1 MKLDF
6 SAGNAK
12 QLGAHFDGAGVN
24 FAVFSA
30 NATQID
36 LCIFSPDGK
45 KETARE
51 PLPERTG
58 QLWHGYAKG
67 LPIGTLYGY
76 RAHGAYIPDQGH
88 RFNPHKLLLD
98 PYTRELSGQWKDHSA
113 VLGYEPKSLQQDL
126 SFDTRDS
133 AAYVPKS
140 VVSDP
145 KLFEI
150 MDCHPD
156 TSWDETVIYEAH
168 VRGLTQLKPN
178 LTDKTDL
185 ADKANIVD
193 KVKGTYEA
201 LASDEMIDH
210 LHKLGITAIE
220 LLPVHSFIDD
230 GFLLER
236 KLTNYWGYN
245 SIGFFAPEPRYF
257 GAEGLL
263 GFRKMVKKFHAAG
276 IEVILDVVYNHT
288 AEGDQRGP
296 TICYRGLD
304 NASYYRLINGQPRY
318 YVNDTGCG
326 NTLNV
331 SNPYVL
337 RMVLDSLRFWTQ
349 NMGVDGFRFDLATTL
364 AREDHG
370 YDRRGGFFDAIRQD
384 PVLNKVKLIA
394 EPWDIGPGGYR
405 LGDFPH
411 EFAEWNDTFR
421 DTTKKFWKGDAHSAQ
436 ELGARLLG
444 SADKFDRMGRRAWS
458 SINFITAHDGFTLA
472 DNVAY
477 NERHNFANGE
487 NNNDGHHNNLS
498 DNCGVEGKTDDVDI
512 LALRARRQR
521 NMLATLFLS
530 QGTPMLL
537 AGDEIGNSQGGNN
550 NAYCQDNEIGWINW
564 DKADENLLSFV
575 QNLSGFR
582 AAHKSVRQSR
592 FLHGGTRKSD
602 SMPDVEWTDF
612 DGSPLNWR
620 DPTLSSLCLTLR
632 CSAEAPSYEPDSD
645 MVFIVYNREDA
656 NAKITL
662 PAAPKDQHWVRAI
675 DTAADDAFEFCEI
688 DSTFVTALGNS
699 VVAFVLKANDDL

>member
-1 MKLDF
+1 MVDKMKLDF
-6 SAGNAK
+6 SSGNIK
-12 QLGAHFDGAGVN
+12 RLGAHFDGNGTN

-36 LCIFSPDGK
+36 LCIFSADGK
-45 KETARE
+45 TEIARE
-51 PLPERTG
+51 ALPERTG

-67 LPIGTLYGY
+67 LSIGTLYGY
-76 RAHGAYIPDQGH
+76 RAHGSYIPDQGH
-88 RFNPHKLLLD
+88 RFNPNKLLLD
-98 PYTRELSGQWKDHSA
+98 PYTRELSGEWINNSA
-113 VLGYEPKSLQQDL
+113 VLGYDPREPNTDL
-126 SFDTRDS
+126 SFDARDS
-133 AAYVPKS
+133 AAFVPKS

-145 KLFEI
+145 KLFEL
-150 MDCHPD
+150 MSCHPD
-156 TSWDETVIYEAH
+156 ISWDDTLIYEAH
-168 VRGLTQLKPN
+168 VKGLTQQRPDIKE
-178 LTDKTDL
+178 D
-185 ADKANIVD
+185 VC
-193 KVKGTYEA
+193 GTYEA
-201 LASDEMIDH
+201 LASDEMLEY

-236 KLTNYWGYN
+236 NLVNYWGYN

-257 GAEGLL
+257 GAKGLL
-263 GFRKMVKKFHAAG
+263 GFREMVKKFHAAG

-331 SNPYVL
+331 TNPYVL
-337 RMVLDSLRFWTQ
+337 RMVLDSLRFWHQ
-349 NMGVDGFRFDLATTL
+349 NMGIDGFRFDLATTL

-384 PVLNKVKLIA
+384 PVLNNVKLIA

-421 DTTKKFWKGDAHSAQ
+421 DTIKKFWRGDPHSAQ

-477 NERHNFANGE
+477 NERHNLANGE
-487 NNNDGHHNNLS
+487 NNRDGHNNNLS
-498 DNCGVEGKTDDVDI
+498 DNCGVEGATDDAEI
-512 LALRARRQR
+512 LAKRARRQR
-521 NMLATLFLS
+521 NILATLFLS

-537 AGDEIGNSQGGNN
+537 AGDEIGNGQDGNN
-550 NAYCQDNEIGWINW
+550 NSYCQDNEIGWVNW
-564 DKADENLLSFV
+564 DKADEKLLSFV
-575 QNLSGFR
+575 RNLTAFR
-582 AAHKSVRQSR
+582 AAHKSVRQTR
-592 FLHGGTRKSD
+592 FLHGAERPSD
-602 SMPDVEWTDF
+602 GMSDVEWTDF
-612 DGSPLNWR
+612 KGEPLNWR

-632 CSAEAPSYEPDSD
+632 CSAEAPSYEPDAD
-645 MVFIVYNREDA
+645 MVFLVFNRENSAA
-656 NAKITL
+656 NITL
-662 PAAPKDQHWVRAI
+662 PQAPEAQHWVRAI
-675 DTAADDAFEFCEI
+675 DTAASDEFEFCEI
-688 DSTFVTALGNS
+688 DLKS
-699 VVAFVLKANDDL
+699 VIAAGESVLAFVLRENDKL